1 MPVTL
6 NTPDHKTLPGKPT
19 EQPNLPVNPQVQKMV
34 DTNAKS
40 KLKQKNRKKNEMVI
54 ELAGLALNFEAA
66 TKYNMVGFTP
76 NADAEDWIL
85 GEVEF
90 RARGK
95 QGSETTLTFF
105 PSAAAIINV

>member
-1 MPVTL
+1 MAVNL
-6 NTPDHKTLPGKPT
+6 NEPGHKVLPDKPSDKV
-19 EQPNLPVNPQVQKMV
+19 EIPNAEVQKMNA
-34 DTNAKS
+34 TNAKS

-66 TKYNMVGFTP
+66 TKYNMGGFTP
-76 NADAEDWIL
+76 NADGEDWIL

-95 QGSETTLTFF
+95 QGSETNLTFF
-105 PSAAAIINV
+105 LTAAAVVNV